1 MWFDKFFKTVMAS
14 NWIDEK
20 EVYQLKQDN
29 VRVMAFK
36 KKYGLED
43 KFVIIYSGN
52 IGQYFDLEN
61 FIKAVEQ
68 FKPETKTADIQ
79 VS

>member
-52 IGQYFDLEN
+52 IG
-61 FIKAVEQ
+61 
-68 FKPETKTADIQ
+68 
-79 VS
+79 